1 MVKSLAPLS
10 LVRNTNSF
18 ISLKVNNMK
27 VIVLNCG
34 SSSIK
39 YQLFDMP
46 SAEVIA
52 KGLVD
57 KIGLK
62 GASVKHTMSNGDV
75 LKLEGEIL
83 DHQAGIE
90 FVLGVLTHKQYGCV
104 SNLNEIG
111 AVGHRVVHA
120 GEKFNGSVAI
130 TKEVINALEE
140 CIELAPLH
148 NPPNLEGIYAIN
160 KLLPEVPQVGVFD
173 TAYHQ
178 TMEEKAYLYGI
189 PYSLYEKYKVRR
201 YGFHGSSH
209 RFVSQRAAEILGHNI
224 DELKIISCH
233 LGNGAS
239 MCAIQNG
246 KSVDTSM
253 GMTPVEGL
261 VMGTRCGD
269 IDAGALL
276 FIADKEE
283 TSIAYTSTLLN
294 KHSGILGLSGVSSD
308 MRDVE
313 TAAAEGNHRAQVSLD
328 IYHYR
333 IKKYIGAYA
342 AAMGGVDVVIFTGG
356 VGENGWETREETCQG
371 LEFMGI
377 DFDKE
382 KNTKLRGKEALISKA
397 DSKVKVMVVPTNE
410 ELVIAQDTYEIV
422 VG

>member
-1 MVKSLAPLS
+1 
-10 LVRNTNSF
+10 
-18 ISLKVNNMK
+18 
-27 VIVLNCG
+27 
-34 SSSIK
+34 
-39 YQLFDMP
+39 MP
-46 SAEVIA
+46 SAEVVA

-62 GASVKHTMSNGDV
+62 GASIKHYMANGDV

-90 FVLGVLTHKQYGCV
+90 FVLGVITNKEYGCV
-104 SNLNEIG
+104 GDLNEIG

-120 GEKFNGSVAI
+120 GEKYNGSVAI
-130 TKEVINALEE
+130 TKEVIEALEE
-140 CIELAPLH
+140 CIDLAPLH
-148 NPPNLEGIYAIN
+148 NPPNLEGIYAIT
-160 KLLPEVPQVGVFD
+160 KLLPDVPQVGVFD

-178 TMEEKAYLYGI
+178 TMTEQAYLYGI

-209 RFVSQRAAEILGHNI
+209 RFVSQRAADILGKKI
-224 DELKIISCH
+224 EDLKIISCH

-276 FIADKEE
+276 YIADKEE
-283 TSIAYTSTLLN
+283 TSIQYTSTLLN
-294 KHSGILGLSGVSSD
+294 KHSGMLGLSGVSSD
-308 MRDVE
+308 MRDIE

-356 VGENGWETREETCQG
+356 VGENGWETRQEVSQG

-377 DFDKE
+377 DFDVE
-382 KNTKLRGKEALISKA
+382 KNTKLRGKEAIISKPG
-397 DSKVKVMVVPTNE
+397 SKATVMVVPTNE
-410 ELVIAQDTYEIV
+410 ELVIAEDTYEIV
-422 VG
+422 TA

>member
-1 MVKSLAPLS
+1 
-10 LVRNTNSF
+10 
-18 ISLKVNNMK
+18 MK
-27 VIVLNCG
+27 IIVLNCG

-39 YQLFDMP
+39 YQLFEMP
-46 SAEVIA
+46 SAEVVA

-62 GASVKHTMSNGDV
+62 GASIKHIMANGDA

-90 FVLGVLTHKQYGCV
+90 FVLGILTHKEYGCV
-104 SNLNEIG
+104 KDLNEIG

-120 GEKFNGSVAI
+120 GEKYNTSVAI
-130 TKEVINALEE
+130 TKEVIEALIE
-140 CIELAPLH
+140 CIDLAPLH
-148 NPPNLEGIYAIN
+148 NPPNLEGIYAIL
-160 KLLPEVPQVGVFD
+160 KLLPEVPQVAVFD

-178 TMEEKAYLYGI
+178 TMSEQAYLYGI

-209 RFVSQRAAEILGHNI
+209 RFVSQRASEILGKKME
-224 DELKIISCH
+224 DLKIISCH

-246 KSVDTSM
+246 KSFDTSM

-261 VMGTRCGD
+261 VMGTRSGD

-283 TSIAYTSTLLN
+283 ISIPYTSTLIN
-294 KHSGILGLSGVSSD
+294 KHSGMLGLSGVSSD
-308 MRDVE
+308 MRDIE
-313 TAAAEGNHRAQVSLD
+313 TAAGEGNHRAQVSLD

-333 IKKYIGAYA
+333 IKKYLGSYA

-356 VGENGWETREETCQG
+356 VGENGWETRQEVCKG

-377 DFDKE
+377 EFDVN
-382 KNTKLRGKEALISKA
+382 KNTRLRGKEVIITKPG
-397 DSKVKVMVVPTNE
+397 SKVTVMVVPTNE
-410 ELVIAQDTYEIV
+410 ELVIANDTFEIV
-422 VG
+422 TA

>member
-1 MVKSLAPLS
+1 
-10 LVRNTNSF
+10 
-18 ISLKVNNMK
+18 MK
-27 VIVLNCG
+27 IIVLNCG

-46 SAEVIA
+46 SAEVVA

-62 GASVKHTMSNGDV
+62 GASIKHNMANGDV

-90 FVLGVLTHKQYGCV
+90 FVLGILTHKEYGCV
-104 SNLNEIG
+104 QDLNEIG

-120 GEKFNGSVAI
+120 GEMFNSSVAI
-130 TKEVINALEE
+130 TKEVIDALVE
-140 CIELAPLH
+140 CIDLAPLH

-178 TMEEKAYLYGI
+178 TMSEQAYLYGI

-209 RFVSQRAAEILGHNI
+209 RFVAQRAAEILGKNLE
-224 DELKIISCH
+224 DLKIISCH

-239 MCAIQNG
+239 MCAIKNG
-246 KSVDTSM
+246 KSMDTSM

-261 VMGTRCGD
+261 VMGTRSGD

-276 FIADKEE
+276 YIADKEE
-283 TSIAYTSTLLN
+283 ISIPYTSTLIN
-294 KHSGILGLSGVSSD
+294 KHSGMLGLSGVSSD
-308 MRDVE
+308 MRDIE
-313 TAAAEGNHRAQVSLD
+313 TAAGEGNHRAQVSLD

-333 IKKYIGAYA
+333 IKKYLGSYA

-356 VGENGWETREETCQG
+356 VGENGWETRQDVSIG

-377 DFDKE
+377 EFDVA
-382 KNTKLRGKEALISKA
+382 KNTKLRGKEAIISTP
-397 DSKVKVMVVPTNE
+397 DSKVTVMVVPTNE

-422 VG
+422 TA